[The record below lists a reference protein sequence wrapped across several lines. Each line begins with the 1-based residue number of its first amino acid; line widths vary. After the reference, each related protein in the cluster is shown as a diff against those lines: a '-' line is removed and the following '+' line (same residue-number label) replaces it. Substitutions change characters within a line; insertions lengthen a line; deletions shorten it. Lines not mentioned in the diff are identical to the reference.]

1 MLLVAEPVLG
11 QEEKA
16 ALAEVIESGWITM
29 GPRVR
34 AFEEAFARLH
44 DVPDSVAV
52 GSCTAGL
59 HLIMA
64 ALGIGPG
71 DEVLVPSLTFVAT
84 ANAAI
89 YVGATPVLL
98 DIESVDRPHLS
109 LADAEEKCTE
119 RTRAVVLMHY
129 AGYLCD
135 REAWRTFAR
144 ERGLFLIEDTAH
156 ALAVDGAGVYGDAAA
171 FSFYGNKNMTTA
183 EGGAVFTRDP
193 ELLERVR
200 QMRGHGLTTG
210 TFQRFSSKSSYYD
223 VPMLGFNYRM
233 DELRAAI
240 GLAQLQHV
248 KDWNRRRRM
257 LTMTYRD
264 SLAAACPEVIVPFS
278 RDHSSAYHI
287 MPVLVPPQCE
297 RDDIAARLRDG
308 QIQTTMHYPPVH
320 QLTYFR
326 KRNPGLTLPIT
337 DEFTQRELT
346 LPLHPKMTEGDVHYV
361 VETLAHALRK

>member
-11 QEEKA
+11 QEEKV
-16 ALAEVIESGWITM
+16 ALAEVIESGWVTM

-34 AFEEAFARLH
+34 EFEVEFAKLH
-44 DVPDSVAV
+44 NVPDCVAV

-84 ANAAI
+84 ANSVL
-89 YVGATPVLL
+89 YVGGRPILL
-98 DIESVDRPHLS
+98 DIESIRKPHLS
-109 LADAEEKCTE
+109 IADAERKCTN

-129 AGYLCD
+129 AGYLCE
-135 REAWRTFAR
+135 REPWRAFAR

-156 ALAVDGAGVYGDAAA
+156 ALAIEGVGVFGDAAA

-183 EGGAVFTRDP
+183 EGGAVFARDP
-193 ELLERVR
+193 EVLERIK

-210 TFQRFSSKSSYYD
+210 TFQRFSSKSSHYD

-240 GLAQLQHV
+240 GLAQV
-248 KDWNRRRRM
+248 KHINDWNWRRKT
-257 LTMTYRD
+257 LNKVYRD
-264 SLAAACPEVIVPFS
+264 ALMIACPDVIVPFNA
-278 RDHSSAYHI
+278 DDPSAHHI
-287 MPVLVPPQCE
+287 MPVLLPTHCE
-297 RDDIAARLRDG
+297 RDDIVARLRDG

-320 QLTYFR
+320 QLTYYQQNF
-326 KRNPGLTLPIT
+326 PPVELPIT

-346 LPLHPKMTEGDVHYV
+346 LPLHPRMSDNDVCYV
-361 VETLAHALRK
+361 AATLAQALRY